1 VTVLSGFLGAGKTT
15 LLNHVLKAPHGLRVA
30 VIVNDMSEVNI
41 DHELI
46 KRGSGG
52 LTRTDA
58 KLVEMSNGCICCTLR
73 EDLLVEVARLAREGR
88 FDYLLVEST
97 GISEPLP
104 VAETFTFRDE
114 SGASLSDLARLDTM
128 VTVVD
133 AGSFLAEWQAADDLS
148 ERGVALDETDERT
161 VTDLLVAQVEF
172 ANVIVVNKCDRLSAE
187 DLSVLETLLQA
198 TNPEAKV
205 IRANFGCVAPQEI
218 LGTGLF
224 DFEKAS
230 LASGWLKRARG
241 EEIPESQEL
250 GVTSFV
256 FRARRPFAA
265 SRLWSRL
272 HAPWPGVWRAGLSL
286 ARVPPRPSGALFH
299 CRRRLRCRPGRTV
312 VRGVTGV
319 RVAGGGRRP
328 PMDRAELGSSLGG
341 PTARDC
347 VHRQGSGRHLY
358 FPRPGKLP
366 ALGSRNRSRADPL
379 GGGKRS
385 VSLMDERRRVAC
397 AFRRH
402 SLNRQEKT
410 TMKPKIHP
418 EYREVAFQDS
428 STGDFFI
435 TRSTVATRYTIRVD
449 GREIPLCKVE
459 ISSFS
464 HPFYT
469 GKQRMVDTAGRVEK
483 FLQKYG
489 KGNKGSSRAKKTE
502 E

>member
-272 HAPWPGVWRAGLSL
+272 HAPWPGVWRAKGLAWLASRHDQAALFSIAGGVCGVDPAGQWYAALPESEWPEAVEDRRWIERNWEAPWGDRRQEIVFIGKDLDVTSISRDLESCLLSDLETDRGPTRWAEENDPFPSWMNDDESL
-286 ARVPPRPSGALFH
+286 ALS
-299 CRRRLRCRPGRTV
+299 
-312 VRGVTGV
+312 
-319 RVAGGGRRP
+319 AG
-328 PMDRAELGSSLGG
+328 
-341 PTARDC
+341 
-347 VHRQGSGRHLY
+347 
-358 FPRPGKLP
+358 
-366 ALGSRNRSRADPL
+366 
-379 GGGKRS
+379 
-385 VSLMDERRRVAC
+385 
-397 AFRRH
+397 
-402 SLNRQEKT
+402 
-410 TMKPKIHP
+410 IH
-418 EYREVAFQDS
+418 
-428 STGDFFI
+428 
-435 TRSTVATRYTIRVD
+435 
-449 GREIPLCKVE
+449 
-459 ISSFS
+459 
-464 HPFYT
+464 
-469 GKQRMVDTAGRVEK
+469 
-483 FLQKYG
+483 
-489 KGNKGSSRAKKTE
+489 
-502 E
+502 